1 MLTVLKRAE
10 GIKGNKSLFKYIG
23 EKKKKEIEP
32 QKVGLQMNREGEIHV
47 R

>member
-23 EKKKKEIEP
+23 EKKKEIEP